1 MNSALVSI
9 IPLDIFFLW
18 LQWHSCREMLFS
30 PVSYLFHAPSAG
42 QKYVARWKSLR
53 AWISLSLRLTTC
65 WEERYWLPW
74 SPESDNAGALAP
86 GPRFT
91 TGAINSLSPCHHVK
105 TLPCPG
111 PSLQTLRFQ
120 RLSASYRVALF
131 TLCHAKFLIS
141 FESQRYCIALS
152 YLHSLPPFN

>member
-9 IPLDIFFLW
+9 IPLDMFFSLTAMTFMQRSAFLSSFSFVSCTLW
-18 LQWHSCREMLFS
+18 WTEVYCTLKVIE
-30 PVSYLFHAPSAG
+30 
-42 QKYVARWKSLR
+42 SLNFP
-53 AWISLSLRLTTC
+53 ISLRLTTC

-105 TLPCPG
+105 TLPCPAALTTNASFPKAICLLPG
-111 PSLQTLRFQ
+111 HFIYPVSCKILNFLWIPALLYCLELRTFITT
-120 RLSASYRVALF
+120 F
-131 TLCHAKFLIS
+131 
-141 FESQRYCIALS
+141 
-152 YLHSLPPFN
+152 